1 MQNHHNALESSGS
14 RQQHINNDHKP
25 CVAIDMIR
33 IVVVRLGGAMQYRPR
48 ALGARALADKP
59 ANEDG
64 S

>member
-1 MQNHHNALESSGS
+1 
-14 RQQHINNDHKP
+14 
-25 CVAIDMIR
+25 MIR

-48 ALGARALADKP
+48 ALGARALAEKP